1 MTWRATCLLILLI
14 GCCGSECSAQCVRLD
29 VDGEQPGK
37 ATAFCIGETNDGQ
50 GVYLT
55 AKHNLRGAERIRI
68 KVHGDWYTGRQIN
81 QHPSA
86 DVASFEA
93 PVLVEPM
100 TVGESEPQ
108 GESVRIP
115 GFGPEYFGRTPSSFT
130 GVLET
135 GYVSGERGLHPIPG
149 DSGAPV
155 VIGENTVVGVV
166 KGYETPFGQAKY
178 QSGFLKIDDDILIT
192 SYRSD
197 HAEQRLKTVYTG
209 VVEIR
214 ECLQQCYQSCPS
226 GGCRIYLRNEYR
238 QPIGFLGLPAGPP
251 QRVQVAEPVPRVFVP
266 EDQPQR
272 PVPDRISVQGP
283 PGPQG
288 PPGRDGRSVTQAEVE
303 SIINAWLDANRDQLR
318 GPAGPQGPPGAAGGS
333 ASTAALETRLTSLE
347 QRPFR
352 IILSSDGKVID
363 DETYRPGEPVVLDL
377 KRLRSVSDAN

>member
-1 MTWRATCLLILLI
+1 MTWRATCLLMLLI
-14 GCCGSECSAQCVRLD
+14 GCCGNECSAQCVRLD
-29 VDGEQPGK
+29 VDGDSPGK
-37 ATAFCIGETNDGQ
+37 ATAFCIGETNEGQ

-55 AKHNLRGAERIRI
+55 AKHNLRGATRIRI
-68 KVHGDWYTGRQIN
+68 KVRGDWYTGRQIN
-81 QHPSA
+81 EHPSA

-93 PVLVEPM
+93 PVVAQALAI
-100 TVGESEPQ
+100 GEQERP
-108 GESVRIP
+108 GEQVTIP

-166 KGYETPFGQAKY
+166 KGYETPY
-178 QSGFLKIDDDILIT
+178 QQT
-192 SYRSD
+192 TYRSD
-197 HAEQRLKTVYTG
+197 YAEQRLKTVYTG
-209 VVEIR
+209 VVKIR

-238 QPIGFLGLPAGPP
+238 QPIGFLGMPAGPP

-266 EDQPQR
+266 EDQQQAK
-272 PVPDRISVQGP
+272 PVPDQISMQGP

-288 PPGRDGRSVTQAEVE
+288 PPGRDGRSITQAEVE
-303 SIINAWLDANRDQLR
+303 SIVNAWLDANRDQLR
-318 GPAGPQGPPGAAGGS
+318 GPPGPQGPAGSS

>member
-1 MTWRATCLLILLI
+1 MTWRATCLLMLLI

-29 VDGEQPGK
+29 VDGESPGK
-37 ATAFCIGETNDGQ
+37 ATAFCIGETSDGQ

-55 AKHNLRGAERIRI
+55 AKHNLRGATRIRI
-68 KVHGDWYTGRQIN
+68 KVHGDWYIGRQIN

-100 TVGESEPQ
+100 MVGESEQP
-108 GESVRIP
+108 GERVRIS

-155 VIGENTVVGVV
+155 VIGEDVVVGVIS
-166 KGYETPFGQAKY
+166 GYDTPYEQTTF
-178 QSGFLKIDDDILIT
+178 
-192 SYRSD
+192 RSD
-197 HAEQRLKTVYTG
+197 HAEQRLKTRYTG
-209 VVEIR
+209 VIKIR
-214 ECLQQCYQSCPS
+214 ECLQQCYQSCPP
-226 GGCRIYLRNEYR
+226 GGCRIWIRNEYR
-238 QPIGFLGLPAGPP
+238 QPIGFLGMPAGPP

-266 EDQPQR
+266 EDQPAR
-272 PVPDRISVQGP
+272 PVPDQISVQGP

-303 SIINAWLDANRDQLR
+303 SIVNAWLDANRDQLR
-318 GPAGPQGPPGAAGGS
+318 GPAGPQGPPGPSGGS

-377 KRLRSVSDAN
+377 KRLRSGSNAGN

>member
-1 MTWRATCLLILLI
+1 MLLI
-14 GCCGSECSAQCVRLD
+14 GCCGSQCSAQVVRLD
-29 VDGEQPGK
+29 VDGDEPGK
-37 ATAFCIGETNDGQ
+37 ATAFCIGETNDGH
-50 GVYLT
+50 GVFLT
-55 AKHNLRGAERIRI
+55 AKHNLRGATRIRI
-68 KVHGDWYTGRQIN
+68 KVRGQWHTGFQIN

-100 TVGESEPQ
+100 IVGA
-108 GESVRIP
+108 GEQPGQPVTIP

-155 VIGENTVVGVV
+155 VIGENVVVGVIS
-166 KGYETPFGQAKY
+166 GYE
-178 QSGFLKIDDDILIT
+178 ILDT
-192 SYRSD
+192 AYRSD
-197 HAEQRLKTVYTG
+197 YADRHPKTRYTG
-209 VVEIR
+209 VIKIR
-214 ECLQQCYQSCPS
+214 ECLQQCYQSCPP
-226 GGCRIYLRNEYR
+226 GGCRIWIRNEYR
-238 QPIGFLGLPAGPP
+238 QPIGFLGMPAGPP

-266 EDQPQR
+266 EDQQPQR

-283 PGPQG
+283 PGPAGPQG

-303 SIINAWLDANRDQLR
+303 SIVNAWLDANRDQLR
-318 GPAGPQGPPGAAGGS
+318 GPQGPPGPAGSS

-352 IILSSDGKVID
+352 IILSSDGKIVD
-363 DETYRPGEPVVLDL
+363 DETYPAGSPVVLDL
-377 KRLRSVSDAN
+377 KRLRSGSNAAN

>member
-1 MTWRATCLLILLI
+1 
-14 GCCGSECSAQCVRLD
+14 
-29 VDGEQPGK
+29 
-37 ATAFCIGETNDGQ
+37 
-50 GVYLT
+50 
-55 AKHNLRGAERIRI
+55 
-68 KVHGDWYTGRQIN
+68 
-81 QHPSA
+81 
-86 DVASFEA
+86 VASFEA

-166 KGYETPFGQAKY
+166 KGYETPY
-178 QSGFLKIDDDILIT
+178 QQT
-192 SYRSD
+192 TYRSD
-197 HAEQRLKTVYTG
+197 YAEQRLKTVYTG
-209 VVEIR
+209 VVKIR
-214 ECLQQCYQSCPS
+214 ECLQQCYQGCPS
-226 GGCRIYLRNEYR
+226 TGCRIWLRNEYR
-238 QPIGFLGLPAGPP
+238 QPIGFLGIPAGPP

-303 SIINAWLDANRDQLR
+303 AIVNAWLDANRDQLR
-318 GPAGPQGPPGAAGGS
+318 GPAGPPGPPGPSGGS

-377 KRLRSVSDAN
+377 KRLRSVSDANN